1 MLSLW
6 EESNLR
12 IDLRRLVLRRRI
24 DFDRCSIGLGLE
36 DDDGASLSLSI
47 LSAIFHILLLNF
59 VLLFPFW
66 VAACR
71 AENGEEGR
79 SGVIISKRRDCE
91 VGFSL
96 CYLLLD
102 IAGNTA
108 ALISPYCVKYIVS
121 MLW

>member
-1 MLSLW
+1 MAKKVDLGSLFLSVG
-6 EESNLR
+6 
-12 IDLRRLVLRRRI
+12 I
-24 DFDRCSIGLGLE
+24 
-36 DDDGASLSLSI
+36 
-47 LSAIFHILLLNF
+47 
-59 VLLFPFW
+59 
-66 VAACR
+66 
-71 AENGEEGR
+71 
-79 SGVIISKRRDCE
+79 CE

>member
-1 MLSLW
+1 
-6 EESNLR
+6 
-12 IDLRRLVLRRRI
+12 
-24 DFDRCSIGLGLE
+24 LE

-108 ALISPYCVKYIVS
+108 ALISPVLCEIHSKYVVVKNNVVS
-121 MLW
+121 PHRKTLI